1 MPRVTNISYSDEN
14 EQTPIGKPTPKPASR
29 GAVFMAVF
37 LILAFIMGTIGGFGG
52 LLFLSSNQ
60 SLRDKLGLKDININ
74 TNTTEKLVL
83 EESSAVI
90 DSSKKVSPAVV
101 SILSKSDIQDFFGR
115 VYQQEGGGTGFIITN
130 DGLILTNK
138 HVVSDANAEY
148 TVFTSDGKSYSA
160 KILATDP
167 DNDLAVVKID
177 ATGLPVVELGD
188 SDKVEI
194 GEWVIAVGNA
204 LAEFHNTVTVGVVS
218 AKDRK
223 ITASSGGSSE
233 QLTGLFQTDTAINAG
248 NSGGPLVN
256 LKGQVIG
263 INTAVAT
270 NAQNIGFAIPIN
282 SAKKAI
288 DSVKKTGKIIRPM
301 MGVRY
306 VNITKELAK
315 ANNLASDQG
324 ALVYKGKNAGE
335 VAVVSGGP
343 ADKAGVKE
351 GDIILAINGEEIN
364 ENNPLN
370 KIIQNFNP
378 GDEVELTILRNG
390 EQKKVKLKLAETS

>member
-14 EQTPIGKPTPKPASR
+14 EPTPINKPTPKPASR
-29 GAVFMAVF
+29 GAVFMVVF
-37 LILAFIMGTIGGFGG
+37 LILAFIMGTVGGFGS
-52 LLFLSSNQ
+52 LVFLSSNQ
-60 SLRDKLGLKDININ
+60 SLRAKLGLKDININ

-138 HVVSDANAEY
+138 HVVSDSNAEY

-167 DNDLAVVKID
+167 DNDLAVLKID
-177 ATGLPVVELGD
+177 ASGLPVVELGD

-223 ITASSGGSSE
+223 ITASGGGSSE
-233 QLTGLFQTDTAINAG
+233 QLTGLFQTDTAINPG

-263 INTAVAT
+263 INTAVAG

-282 SAKKAI
+282 AAKKAI
-288 DSVKKTGKIIRPM
+288 DSVKKTGKITRPM
-301 MGVRY
+301 IGIRY
-306 VNITKELAK
+306 INITKELAK
-315 ANNLASDQG
+315 ANNLTSDHG
-324 ALVYKGKNAGE
+324 ALVYHGKSTGE

-343 ADKAGVKE
+343 ADKAGIKE
-351 GDIILAINGEEIN
+351 GDIILTINGEEIN

-378 GDEVELTILRNG
+378 NDEVELTVLRDG
-390 EQKKVKLKLAETS
+390 EQKKVKLKLGETS

>member
-1 MPRVTNISYSDEN
+1 MPKVTNISYSDGN
-14 EQTPIGKPTPKPASR
+14 EEMSANKPAKKPASR

-37 LILAFIMGTIGGFGG
+37 LILAFIMGTLGGFGG

-60 SLRDKLGLKDININ
+60 NLKERLGLKDININ
-74 TNTTEKLVL
+74 TNKTEKLVL

-90 DSSKKVSPAVV
+90 DASKKVSPAVV
-101 SILSKSDIQDFFGR
+101 SILSKKDIEDFFGR
-115 VYQQEGGGTGFIITN
+115 VYQQESGGTGFIITN

-148 TVFTSDGKSYSA
+148 TVFTADGKNYQG
-160 KILATDP
+160 KVLAQDP
-167 DNDLAVVKID
+167 YNDLAVIKID

-188 SDKVEI
+188 SDNLEV
-194 GEWVIAVGNA
+194 GQWVMAIGNA
-204 LAEFHNTVTVGVVS
+204 LGEFQNSVTLGVVS

-223 ITASSGGSSE
+223 ITTSGIGSSE
-233 QLTGLFQTDTAINAG
+233 QLFDLIQTDAAINSG

-256 LKGQVIG
+256 LKGQVVG
-263 INTAVAT
+263 INTAVAS
-270 NAQNIGFAIPIN
+270 NAESIGFAIPIN

-288 DSVKKTGKIIRPM
+288 ESVKKTGKITRPM
-301 MGVRY
+301 IGVRY

-315 ANNLASDQG
+315 ANGLSVDHG
-324 ALVYKGKNAGE
+324 ALVYKGKNQNE
-335 VAVVSGGP
+335 PAVVAGGP

-351 GDIILAINGEEIN
+351 EDIILSVNNEEIN

-370 KIIQNFNP
+370 KILLDFNP
-378 GDEVELTILRNG
+378 GDEIELNIQRG
-390 EQKKVKLKLAETS
+390 EDQKKIKLTLGEMN